1 MPGRERTMRWLRWA
15 GVLPVAI
22 LASVAIEYIPEI
34 AFMMVALV
42 LHEAADLIYAAQRS
56 LGTGPCAAVPWA

>member
-1 MPGRERTMRWLRWA
+1 MRWLRLA
-15 GVLPVAI
+15 GVLPAAI

-42 LHEAADLIYAAQRS
+42 LHEPD
-56 LGTGPCAAVPWA
+56 